1 MKKIEIDNRFIGHA
15 AQMYGV
21 TPFEYTDGKARG
33 MRGLELCNG
42 GGIRLVMLPDRG
54 LDILKLEYKGVNLSY
69 LSKGG
74 ISSPEFYIPDG
85 YGFLK
90 NFFVGFLTTC
100 GLRHIGAPCRVE
112 DEDFGLHGVI
122 SNTPAEEV
130 CASTRSNMISVSG
143 TVREAEIFK
152 HNLLLRRSVE
162 MPVGKDFFIIKNRI
176 ENIGY
181 QKEQIMFMLHIN
193 FGYPFLSPHTEVV
206 IPSVS
211 VEPRDDEAAKGL
223 TNHNIV
229 TPPVA
234 GYKERVF
241 FHNLSGNDSAAGGLV
256 YGTTACSDSDN
267 NVTAVIKNKELGF
280 AVSLSFSK
288 AAFPYLTQWNQFGCG
303 DYVLGIEP
311 SSCKMIG
318 RRDAIEQGTAD
329 YLMPGEYKDFD
340 VKVKLSEID

>member
-21 TPFEYTDGKARG
+21 TPFEYTDGKAKG
-33 MRGLELCNG
+33 MRALELCNG
-42 GGIRLVMLPDRG
+42 VGIRLVMLPDRG

-69 LSKGG
+69 LSKSG
-74 ISSPEFYIPDG
+74 ISSPEYFIPDG

-100 GLRHIGAPCRVE
+100 GLRHIGAPCSVE
-112 DEDFGLHGVI
+112 DEDLGLHGVI

-130 CASTRSNMISVSG
+130 CASTRNNMIIVNG
-143 TVREAEIFK
+143 VVREAEIFK
-152 HNLLLRRSVE
+152 HNLLLVRSVE
-162 MPVGKDFFIIKNRI
+162 MPVGKDWFIIKNRI

-181 QKEQIMFMLHIN
+181 QKEQIMFMMHIN
-193 FGYPFLSPHTEVV
+193 FGYPFLVPATELC

-211 VEPRDDEAAKGL
+211 VEPRDDEAVKGL

-229 TPPVA
+229 TPPVV

-241 FHNLSGNDSAAGGLV
+241 FHNFNDRNPAAGGPAQEV
-256 YGTTACSDSDN
+256 
-267 NVTAVIKNKELGF
+267 VTVSVKNRDLGI
-280 AVSLSFSK
+280 ALSLQFSK
-288 AAFPYLTQWNQFGCG
+288 EAFPYLTQWNQFGCG

-318 RRDAIEQGTAD
+318 RAAAIEQGIAD
-329 YLMPGEYKDFD
+329 YLMPGEYRDFD
-340 VKVKLSEID
+340 VKVKISEID

>member
-1 MKKIEIDNRFIGHA
+1 MKKIEIDDRFIGHA

-241 FHNLSGNDSAAGGLV
+241 FHNFNDSSLAAGGS
-256 YGTTACSDSDN
+256 AKEE
-267 NVTAVIKNKELGF
+267 VTVSIKNRELGI
-280 AVSLSFSK
+280 ALSLQFSK
-288 AAFPYLTQWNQFGCG
+288 EAFPYLTQWNQFGCG

-318 RRDAIEQGTAD
+318 RAAALEQGVAD
-329 YLMPGEYKDFD
+329 DLLPGESKEFD
-340 VKVKLSEID
+340 VKVKISEID